1 MMNNLA
7 ELGGRLLVIYD
18 GQCGLCYRVVRW
30 LLRSDRRDRLRFA
43 AAESAKVAGL
53 LARLG
58 ISLPDA
64 KFGPATI
71 LVVRNF
77 NHPAEQVLMR
87 SEAILALLAE
97 LPHPWPTVETV
108 LSRVPRPVLDL
119 GYRLIADW
127 RYRIWGR
134 LESCPVPTAE
144 VGQRFL

>member
-1 MMNNLA
+1 MMNNFA
-7 ELGGRLLVIYD
+7 ELGSRLLVIYD
-18 GQCGLCYRVVRW
+18 GQCGLCNHVVHW
-30 LLRSDRRDRLRFA
+30 LVRRDSQDRLRFA

-77 NHPAEQVLMR
+77 NHPAEQVLVR

-108 LSRVPRPVLDL
+108 LCWVPRPVLDL
-119 GYRLIADW
+119 GYRLIARW

-134 LESCPVPTAE
+134 LESCLVPTAE
-144 VGQRFL
+144 EGQRFL

>member
-7 ELGGRLLVIYD
+7 ELGSRLLVIYD

-43 AAESAKVAGL
+43 AAESEKVAGL

-58 ISLPDA
+58 ISLPDV

-77 NHPAEQVLMR
+77 NHPAEQVLVR

-108 LSRVPRPVLDL
+108 LSWVPRPVRDL
-119 GYRLIADW
+119 VYRLIARW
-127 RYRIWGR
+127 RYRIWGQ
-134 LESCPVPTAE
+134 LECCPMPTA
-144 VGQRFL
+144 GDQARFL